1 MAQRKYE
8 LDVEDYRRFVRRYEV
23 RIEYIDGYMTFSDGT
38 PVISLGGIVTEG
50 PASRRPFVLIANA
63 TKEEIDQLA
72 GFVDSMR
79 KNKNEV

>member
-8 LDVEDYRRFVRRYEV
+8 LDVEDYLRFVRRYEV
-23 RIEYIDGYMTFSDGT
+23 RIEYVDGYMIFSDGT